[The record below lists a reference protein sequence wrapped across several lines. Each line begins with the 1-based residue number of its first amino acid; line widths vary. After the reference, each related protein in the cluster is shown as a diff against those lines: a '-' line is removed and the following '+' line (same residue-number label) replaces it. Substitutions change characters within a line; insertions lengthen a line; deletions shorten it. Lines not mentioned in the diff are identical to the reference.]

1 MKAVQMEHF
10 KKEIPK
16 DDFKSTLTLP
26 YTIIKCSLLPEL
38 QWEENDVIINPC
50 WKCIFLKIPEE
61 FLSSSQQVSV
71 L

>member
-1 MKAVQMEHF
+1 MFHFYIYRLQFLRFNCYVVTLMKAVQMEHF

-38 QWEENDVIINPC
+38 Q
-50 WKCIFLKIPEE
+50 
-61 FLSSSQQVSV
+61 
-71 L
+71 